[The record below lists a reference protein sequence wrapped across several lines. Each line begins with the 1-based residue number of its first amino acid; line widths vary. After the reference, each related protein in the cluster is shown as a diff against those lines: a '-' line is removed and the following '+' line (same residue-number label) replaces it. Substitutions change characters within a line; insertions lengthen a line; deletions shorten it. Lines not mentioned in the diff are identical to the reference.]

1 MVWELETRLTGSINN
16 SVLLTSL
23 NLTGSHQS
31 SVEPRVVISNNDES
45 VRFYD
50 VPMRVQSSR
59 RMLAETG
66 VIRLDVPVNH
76 CEPFFHWECTVFFLF
91 TCPPSHLNTSLCF
104 YLKCF
109 VCQGKI
115 SLFPSFELS
124 MPIVMDLAFFFAFFP
139 VDHRDA

>member
-59 RMLAETG
+59 RMLAEIG

-76 CEPFFHWECTVFFLF
+76 CEPFFHWECIVFSLFACPMPQFEYESLFLF
-91 TCPPSHLNTSLCF
+91 KVSCIMAKL
-104 YLKCF
+104 
-109 VCQGKI
+109 
-115 SLFPSFELS
+115 SFFE
-124 MPIVMDLAFFFAFFP
+124 
-139 VDHRDA
+139 

>member
-1 MVWELETRLTGSINN
+1 MLQRSRVLAPLDFIPNSLASIPIGENDTLIAAGGQETELHLSYHTSSPSSRRSTRLLWELETRLTGSINN

-59 RMLAETG
+59 RMLTEIG

-76 CEPFFHWECTVFFLF
+76 CEL
-91 TCPPSHLNTSLCF
+91 
-104 YLKCF
+104 
-109 VCQGKI
+109 
-115 SLFPSFELS
+115 
-124 MPIVMDLAFFFAFFP
+124 FFP
-139 VDHRDA
+139 

>member
-1 MVWELETRLTGSINN
+1 MSQRSRVLAQLDFIPNSLASLSIGENDTLIAAGGQETELHLSYHTSSSSRRQTRMVWELEKRLSGSINN

-59 RMLAETG
+59 RRLVEIG

-76 CEPFFHWECTVFFLF
+76 CGFFLS
-91 TCPPSHLNTSLCF
+91 CDYP
-104 YLKCF
+104 
-109 VCQGKI
+109 
-115 SLFPSFELS
+115 
-124 MPIVMDLAFFFAFFP
+124 
-139 VDHRDA
+139 